1 MPKEKLSA
9 KSFSYFI
16 VTSVIFLQACITSEY
31 NVGTGKQDIY
41 LYSTEKEITM
51 GCKIA
56 KQITK
61 EFRISSNPYDI
72 ERVNTIGQKIIQV
85 CDRGELSYYFYI
97 IETDEK
103 GEGAVNAFCIPGG
116 YVYIFKGLLDM
127 VNDDELA
134 FVLAHETG
142 HIVSRHHIKQLQ
154 AAMGYNLIM
163 AASAGAKADPEFT
176 SGLSFALAQMLT
188 AYSREDE
195 FNADE
200 LAIKYCELA
209 GFDPQAGLEVLEKL
223 YEEDKKNIR
232 AISYFRTHPY
242 PAQRIRNIREAL
254 HVPLEPEDYI
264 NY

>member
-1 MPKEKLSA
+1 M
-9 KSFSYFI
+9 FNYF
-16 VTSVIFLQACITSEY
+16 VFVSGFFLQACITSEY

-41 LYSTEKEITM
+41 LYSTEREITM

-56 KQITK
+56 KQITQ
-61 EFRISSNPYDI
+61 EFRISNNPYDI
-72 ERVNTIGQKIIQV
+72 ERVNAIGQKIAKV
-85 CDRGELSYYFYI
+85 CDRGELNYYFYI
-97 IETDEK
+97 IDTDKE
-103 GEGAVNAFCIPGG
+103 GEGSVNAFCIPGG
-116 YVYIFKGLLDM
+116 YIYIFKGLLDM
-127 VNDDELA
+127 LNDDELA

-154 AAMGYNLIM
+154 AAMGYNLVM

-176 SGLSFALAQMLT
+176 SGLSFALAQILT

-195 FNADE
+195 FKADE
-200 LAIKYCELA
+200 LAIKYCKSA
-209 GFDPQAGLEVLEKL
+209 GFNPQAGLEVLEKL

-232 AISYFRTHPY
+232 TISYFRTHPY